1 MEIKL
6 SKYSLHQRM
15 TNQTLKNGYV
25 FVPLTTC
32 HLVVYLQVTAWVAY
46 YSRILSFF
54 SDIYEVEKKDVP
66 EHVARYSLTDQDT
79 ILFFYKGSAVY
90 RLSEADISATMS
102 SKDFFDTTFEIMSK
116 VLQPRRWRA
125 EGFRYVP
132 LISGQDHAHQVA
144 CYNY

>member
-1 MEIKL
+1 MSSVKTLDRAFKVDRAINNA
-6 SKYSLHQRM
+6 SKNFVIIRFFDR
-15 TNQTLKNGYV
+15 GY
-25 FVPLTTC
+25 PDSGK
-32 HLVVYLQVTAWVAY
+32 VTDWVAY

-116 VLQPRRWRA
+116 VLQPRR
-125 EGFRYVP
+125 
-132 LISGQDHAHQVA
+132 
-144 CYNY
+144 